1 MNIYLIRHGIPENV
15 SLTKNDADRKLTEK
29 GIAQMIASAK
39 DWKIFQN
46 KFDWIVTSPLIRAVQ
61 TAEIIAKEFEIID
74 KMIVDNRLALN
85 SKTEHLIDLVDELD
99 GDDIALVAHE
109 PDLSSHLSNL
119 VSSSG
124 ANFTFQ
130 RGMMAKISFNG
141 KMRLGKGV
149 LEFMIPAILFYK

>member
-15 SLTKNDADRKLTEK
+15 SLTKSDADRKLTEK
-29 GIAQMIASAK
+29 GIAQMIAAAK
-39 DWKIFQN
+39 GWKNLQN

-74 KMIVDNRLALN
+74 KIIVDKRLGLH
-85 SKTEHLIDLVDELD
+85 SKTEQLIDLVNEIND
-99 GDDIALVAHE
+99 GEIALVAHE

-124 ANFTFQ
+124 ANFSFE
-130 RGMMAKISFNG
+130 RGMISKVSFNG
-141 KMRLGKGV
+141 KARPCKGV
-149 LEFMIPAILFYK
+149 LEFIIPATLFYK